1 MAIFA
6 GTERLTFLDIQ
17 RQHGSVF
24 DLVSEAEQYIFK
36 NIRWRVQFGSMQR
49 KEIPE
54 IPVDAVREAL
64 INSFC
69 HKAYG
74 TGQSNEVAIY
84 KDRIEI
90 YNPGSFPAGYSP
102 EDFIS
107 GRERPIRRNPLI
119 AQTLYYSK
127 DVESFGTG
135 LKRIADACESA
146 GCRYAFET
154 LKSGFVV
161 IFYREDSA
169 DLVVDPQGNT
179 QVNPQDEIAEKILSF
194 CASPRS
200 KKEIADYC
208 GYKDA
213 KSFAAR
219 YLKPLLESGQLK
231 MTEPD
236 KPNSSKQKY
245 VKS

>member
-1 MAIFA
+1 MN
-6 GTERLTFLDIQ
+6 L
-17 RQHGSVF
+17 
-24 DLVSEAEQYIFK
+24 
-36 NIRWRVQFGSMQR
+36 
-49 KEIPE
+49 
-54 IPVDAVREAL
+54 
-64 INSFC
+64 
-69 HKAYG
+69 
-74 TGQSNEVAIY
+74 
-84 KDRIEI
+84 
-90 YNPGSFPAGYSP
+90 
-102 EDFIS
+102 

-146 GCRYAFET
+146 GYRYAFEA

-169 DLVVDPQGNT
+169 DLRVDPQGNT
-179 QVNPQDEIAEKILSF
+179 QVNPQDEFAEKILSF
-194 CASPRS
+194 CTLPKT

-219 YLKPLLESGQLK
+219 YLKPLLVSGQLK
-231 MTEPD
+231 MTLPD
-236 KPNSSKQKY
+236 KSNSKNQKY
-245 VKS
+245 VKA